1 MRVTTGRESV
11 SNVEMIDISRL
22 TAALDA
28 HLPSVFRWAGA
39 VARRMRMYNIALEG
53 KQSGS
58 SNTDALTL
66 ADLTVQELVVG
77 ALRDRDPL
85 FRKCRIE
92 AEETTG
98 DLGRF
103 AEKSP
108 YTIALDPIDGT
119 KQYRDK
125 TGNGW
130 CQILTVRSEPTVH
143 YSLVYLPEQ
152 GESGHWV
159 RACAGIVQSGPD
171 DLSRPAESVVAELP
185 RRNPAQRVSDGG
197 PKGIYVI
204 GFQQRERDRAAAV
217 TAAGLSGIPAD
228 DAPSAIYHLLAEGR
242 FAGSLIHSPNIYDFP
257 ASLQIARAFGG
268 DSVWTDTGESV
279 HFRELWMDE
288 RAGML
293 RLPRI
298 VATSPDRE
306 VLKTLCE
313 VAQGWSPLRYE

>member
-1 MRVTTGRESV
+1 
-11 SNVEMIDISRL
+11 MIDLARL
-22 TAALDA
+22 TAALDL
-28 HLPSVFRWAGA
+28 HLPSVLRWAGA

-58 SNTDALTL
+58 ANTDALTL

-77 ALRDRDPL
+77 ALRDCDPL

-98 DLGRF
+98 DLDRF
-103 AEKSP
+103 ATDAP

-152 GESGHWV
+152 GTEGYWV
-159 RACAGIVQSGPD
+159 RACAGTVTSGPD
-171 DLSRPAESVVAELP
+171 DLSRPADQVVAALP
-185 RRNPAQRVSDGG
+185 RRSPAAPAADGG
-197 PKGIYVI
+197 PKSIYLI
-204 GFQQRERDRAAAV
+204 GFQQRERERAALV
-217 TAAGLSGIPAD
+217 SAAGLNGVPAD
-228 DAPSAIYHLLAEGR
+228 DAPSAIYHLLAEGQ

-257 ASLQIARAFGG
+257 ASLQIARALGG

-298 VATSPDRE
+298 VATSPDRA
-306 VLKTLCE
+306 VLKTLCD
-313 VAQGWSPLRYE
+313 VAQGWSPFRYDS